1 MNTQLVLYPQVYDNI
16 SLSQGNAY
24 LTDGLN
30 FNSITNYAAYNTT
43 GSIDAH
49 LTNTP
54 PAIINTW
61 YRWNNTLVSTPA
73 DASVTSQQLY
83 LNSVTPS
90 SYSGVYQQLSF
101 LTVGVSYTVTI
112 NMTAT
117 TGIINPKVFNPN
129 TNAVIQGQ
137 LLTANTTQQ
146 TLNFVAQTPND
157 IVTIVYYNTANSNLI
172 ISSITVT
179 ETPASPSGI
188 YAYLIDGQVDCDLYQ
203 EEDIPLSLSID
214 NFKNVAEKVQS
225 YSKDFNLPATK
236 RNNQIFNNMF
246 DVTRAN
252 DGIIFNPYMRT
263 KCALKQDGII
273 LFEGY
278 LRLINVKDNEGEI
291 SYDVNLYSDV
301 IALADTLKDKK
312 FADLNFTELNH
323 LYDKDSIKNSWDN
336 AVGLPLINQIGTSS
350 FAYDASLTSPTDHTN
365 VLKYPFIDWTGQ
377 IFPADGSTGSGATA
391 DLPEL
396 ISLEGAFRPC
406 IQLKYLINKI
416 FSDAGFDYTSAF
428 FDTADF
434 EKLFMDFNWG
444 SASVNNPE
452 LTGMARKAYADTN
465 FAPTGS
471 YGTVIFNLV
480 SSVIFFPPEAGFNTS
495 TSVFTSTADN
505 TKYEINYE
513 VRLKWLGTTDVTI
526 EWYSDSDGVI
536 DQATF
541 SGSTASSTQTY
552 SGTVTTILNNTQTLK
567 CRFNA
572 STGTNLVRQSTGS
585 SSNTYSTLYGTVSPA
600 KMTDGTILNTLR
612 GELGQWEFLKGIFT
626 MFNLV
631 TMRDETNPNNIL
643 IEPYKDVFINNTN
656 SGGNQTDLSLSSRF
670 DGKVHDWTDKIDV
683 SEMEL
688 KPLSDLNKETIFKFV
703 EDDED
708 IAFDIY
714 RNSTGKL
721 YGSREFDSRQF
732 TILEGEKEIIAEPF
746 AATVCKPLFEQFSNF
761 IVPCVFTKTGDGAF
775 EGFDNSPRIFYNNGV
790 VDTGLTYFI
799 PSQNGKFSENQS
811 DFLQFSHLSEIETTS
826 TTVDFNFGTYGYIMP
841 IGQSAVNNLY
851 STYWQP
857 YFNELYHPDTRVMTL
872 KVNLNP
878 SDIATFKFY
887 DVVYIKNRP
896 FRVNRIDY
904 KPNDLATVEF
914 ILIP

>member
-30 FNSITNYAAYNTT
+30 FNTITNYAAYNTT
-43 GSIDAH
+43 GTIDAH
-49 LTNTP
+49 LAATP
-54 PAIINTW
+54 PVIINTW
-61 YRWNNTLVSTPA
+61 YRWNNTSAGTPA

-90 SYSGVYQQLSF
+90 SFSGVYQQLSF
-101 LTVGVSYTVTI
+101 LTVGVSYTITI

-117 TGIINPKVFNPN
+117 TGLINPKVFNPN

-157 IVTIVYYNTANSNLI
+157 IVTIVYHNTANSNLI

-323 LYDKDSIKNSWDN
+323 LYDKDSIKNSWNN

-377 IFPADGSTGSGATA
+377 IFPADGSTGSGATIGT
-391 DLPEL
+391 PEL

-452 LTGMARKAYADTN
+452 LTGGAKKTTATTN

-471 YGTVIFNLV
+471 YATVIFDFTNSNL
-480 SSVIFFPPEAGFNTS
+480 FFPTEAGYNTS
-495 TSVFTSTADN
+495 TSKFTSITDN
-505 TKYEINYE
+505 TRYSISYE
-513 VRLKWLGTTDVTI
+513 VWLSWTGTTDVTI
-526 EWYSDSDGVI
+526 EWFSDSDGVI
-536 DQATF
+536 DQTTF
-541 SGSTASSTQTY
+541 SGVSGDNQLYA
-552 SGTVTTILNNTQTLK
+552 GTVNTMLNNTQTLY

-572 STGTNLVRQSTGS
+572 STGTNYVKQAVTS
-585 SSNTYSTLYGTVSPA
+585 SKASRIYGTVSPA

-643 IEPYKDVFINNTN
+643 IEPYTDVFINDTN
-656 SGGNQTDLSLSSRF
+656 SGTTGDLSLSSRF

-703 EDDED
+703 EDED
-708 IAFDIY
+708 DVAFDIY

-746 AATVCKPLFEQFSNF
+746 AATVSKPLFNQFSNF
-761 IVPCVFTKTGDGAF
+761 IVPCVFSKTGDGAY

-799 PSQNGKFSENQS
+799 PSQNGKASENQPE
-811 DFLQFSHLSEIETTS
+811 FLQFSHLSEIQTTS

-841 IGQSAVNNLY
+841 IGQAAVDNLY

-887 DVVYIKNRP
+887 DVVMIQNRT

-904 KPNDLATVEF
+904 KPNDLANVEF

>member
-24 LTDGLN
+24 LIDGLN

-49 LTNTP
+49 LAATP

-61 YRWNNTLVSTPA
+61 YRWNNTSAGTPA

-146 TLNFVAQTPND
+146 TLSFVAQTPND

-214 NFKNVAEKVQS
+214 NFKNVAEKIQS

-312 FADLNFTELNH
+312 FSDLNFTELNH
-323 LYDKDSIKNSWDN
+323 LYDKDSIKNSWN
-336 AVGLPLINQIGTSS
+336 NSTGLPLINQIGTSS

-377 IFPADGSTGSGATA
+377 IFPADGSTGSGATIGT
-391 DLPEL
+391 PEL

-452 LTGMARKAYADTN
+452 LTGGAKKTTATNN

-471 YGTVIFNLV
+471 YATVIFDFTNSNL
-480 SSVIFFPPEAGFNTS
+480 FFPTEAGYNTS
-495 TSVFTSTADN
+495 TSKFTSITDN
-505 TKYEINYE
+505 TRYAISYE
-513 VRLKWLGTTDVTI
+513 VWLSWTGTTDVTI
-526 EWYSDSDGVI
+526 EWFSDADGVI
-536 DQATF
+536 DQTTF
-541 SGSTASSTQTY
+541 SGASGDNQLY
-552 SGTVTTILNNTQTLK
+552 AGTVNTMLNNTQTLY

-572 STGTNLVRQSTGS
+572 ATGTNYVKQAVTS
-585 SSNTYSTLYGTVSPA
+585 SKASRIYGTVSPA

-643 IEPYKDVFINNTN
+643 IEPYKDIFINDTN
-656 SGGNQTDLSLSSRF
+656 SGTTGDLSLSSRF

-703 EDDED
+703 EDEED

-746 AATVCKPLFEQFSNF
+746 AATVSKPLFNQFSNF
-761 IVPCVFTKTGDGAF
+761 IVPCVFSKTGDGAY

-799 PSQNGKFSENQS
+799 PSQNGKASENQPE
-811 DFLQFSHLSEIETTS
+811 FLQFSHLSEIQTTS

-841 IGQSAVNNLY
+841 IGQAAVDNLY

-857 YFNELYHPDTRVMTL
+857 YFNELYNPDTRVMTL

-887 DVVYIKNRP
+887 DVVMIQNRT

-904 KPNDLATVEF
+904 KPNDLANVEF

>member
-30 FNSITNYAAYNTT
+30 FNTITNYAAYNTT
-43 GSIDAH
+43 GTIDAH
-49 LTNTP
+49 LAATP
-54 PAIINTW
+54 PVIINTW
-61 YRWNNTLVSTPA
+61 YRWNNTSAGTPA

-90 SYSGVYQQLSF
+90 SFSGVYQQLSF

-157 IVTIVYYNTANSNLI
+157 IVTIVYHNTANSNLI

-323 LYDKDSIKNSWDN
+323 LYDKDSIKNSWNN

-377 IFPADGSTGSGATA
+377 IFPADGSTGSGATIGT
-391 DLPEL
+391 PEL

-452 LTGMARKAYADTN
+452 LTGGAKKTTATTN

-471 YGTVIFNLV
+471 YATVIFDFTNSNL
-480 SSVIFFPPEAGFNTS
+480 FFPTEAGYNTS
-495 TSVFTSTADN
+495 TSKFTSITDN
-505 TKYEINYE
+505 TRYSISYE
-513 VRLKWLGTTDVTI
+513 VWLSWTGTTDVTI
-526 EWYSDSDGVI
+526 EWFSDSDGVI
-536 DQATF
+536 DQTTF
-541 SGSTASSTQTY
+541 SGVSGDNQLYA
-552 SGTVTTILNNTQTLK
+552 GTVNTMLNNTQTLY

-572 STGTNLVRQSTGS
+572 STGTNYVKQAVTS
-585 SSNTYSTLYGTVSPA
+585 SKASRIYGTVSPA

-643 IEPYKDVFINNTN
+643 IEPYTDVFINDTN
-656 SGGNQTDLSLSSRF
+656 SGTTGDLSLSSRF

-703 EDDED
+703 EDED
-708 IAFDIY
+708 DVAFDIY

-746 AATVCKPLFEQFSNF
+746 AATVSKPLFNQFSNF
-761 IVPCVFTKTGDGAF
+761 IVPCVFSKTGDGAY

-799 PSQNGKFSENQS
+799 PSQNGKASENQPE
-811 DFLQFSHLSEIETTS
+811 FLQFSHLSEIQTTS

-841 IGQSAVNNLY
+841 IGQAAVDNLY

-887 DVVYIKNRP
+887 DVVMIQNRT

-904 KPNDLATVEF
+904 KPNDLANVEF